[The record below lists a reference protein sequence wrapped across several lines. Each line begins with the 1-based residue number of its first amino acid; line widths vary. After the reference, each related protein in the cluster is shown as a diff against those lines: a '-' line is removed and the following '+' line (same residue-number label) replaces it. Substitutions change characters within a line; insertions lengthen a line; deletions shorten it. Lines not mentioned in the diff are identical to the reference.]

1 MSVNKR
7 YYWLKL
13 KEDFFDDDTIQFI
26 EEQPN
31 GKEYCLFYLKLCLK
45 SLKTD
50 GTLIRKVGDILIP
63 YDIKKLA
70 EITRTDVDT
79 VRVAMELFKK
89 IGLIQVLENGELFLK
104 QLENM
109 VGSETKDAIRKRKKR
124 SEIKGVDNVRQL
136 SENCPPEKE
145 KEKEKEKDIEIEK
158 EQDKDKDKDK
168 KNNSCSS
175 GDKSEFNIYLYF
187 QQRGFVSISPMM
199 YQDINCLIEMYSM
212 EEVKAAVDISDQN
225 GKHSLSYVKG
235 ILEKRRAN
243 GGDKPKEKSCS
254 RDKGSGFNNF
264 SGRDHTEEFNKL
276 QELVLLGQANE
287 EERERYYKLRE
298 EQR

>member
-63 YDIKKLA
+63 YNIKKLA

-145 KEKEKEKDIEIEK
+145 KEKEKDIEKDIE
-158 EQDKDKDKDK
+158 KD
-168 KNNSCSS
+168 NNCCSS
-175 GDKSEFNIYLYF
+175 GSGKSEFNIYLYF

-199 YQDINCLIEMYSM
+199 YQDINCLIEMYSI

-243 GGDKPKEKSCS
+243 GGDKPKVNSHTK
-254 RDKGSGFNNF
+254 DKGSGFNNF